1 LDADLLGDNR
11 GEQRWRTILNAEK
24 QMMLSI
30 QVNDAVDTDEMFK
43 VLRATRSSLE
53 ESLLKTTRWM

>member
-11 GEQRWRTILNAEK
+11 GEQRCWTILNAEK